1 MKTIDSRTSY
11 GLFVA
16 VIVLAGCGGAQSG
29 SKLAEGIVPGVNGNS
44 TTASSQK
51 RGKVIAVCP
60 DRHRGEAL
68 CEALILNGTPERDG
82 ASGPSG
88 GFSPADLQ
96 AAYDLPSTS
105 KGSGQ
110 IVAIV
115 DAYDDPNV
123 ASDLAY
129 YRSYFGLSAANFY
142 KFNQYGQQYNYPE
155 SCLNKQGRWC
165 GEIAL
170 DPQMVSA
177 SCPNCTIY
185 LVEANSGS
193 VADLETAEAEAVALG
208 AHVVSNSWLYSC
220 PSYCFNESY
229 FSTRG
234 VVYLAAAGDN
244 SYNVAQPMEFGS
256 VVSVG
261 GTHLMKGGGKRG
273 WSESVWGGGGFPGFL
288 NGTGGGCSAEVKPS
302 WQHDPGCKGRT
313 ANDVAAVADPV
324 TGVATYDTY
333 AGGTGWTVGG
343 GTSVATAFLA
353 GVFGLAGNATSQDA
367 GRTFWQK
374 QHENP
379 ADLNPVLRG
388 SNGHCNPT
396 YLCTDGTH
404 EYKDYG
410 GPTGWGTPNG
420 VGAF

>member
-1 MKTIDSRTSY
+1 MKTIGSQY

-16 VIVLAGCGGAQSG
+16 VIMLVGCGGAQAG
-29 SKLAEGIVPGVNGNS
+29 PKLSEGIVPGVNGNS
-44 TTASSQK
+44 TADSSQK

-60 DRHRGEAL
+60 DRHRSEAQ
-68 CEALILNGTPERDG
+68 CTALILNGAPERDG

-96 AAYDLPSTS
+96 AAYNLPSTS

-129 YRSYFGLSAANFY
+129 YRYYFGLSAANFF

-177 SCPNCTIY
+177 SCPYCTIY

-208 AHVVSNSWLYSC
+208 AHVVSNSWLYVC
-220 PSYCFNESY
+220 PSDCFNESY
-229 FSTRG
+229 FSTPG

-244 SYNVAQPMEFGS
+244 SYNIAQPMEFGS

-261 GTHLMKGGGKRG
+261 GTHLVKGGRKRG

-288 NGTGGGCSAEVKPS
+288 NGTGGGCSAEAKPS
-302 WQHDPGCKGRT
+302 WQHDLGCKGRT

-324 TGVATYDTY
+324 TGVAIYDTY
-333 AGGTGWTVGG
+333 ASSAGWTVDG

-374 QHENP
+374 QHENS